1 MKKDDKI
8 KLLNKLGK
16 WLIVLLLCVFTTLYV
31 SSATGHYEYEQQK
44 KVSLTAEKIEQF
56 EKDVAAGKKIKVE
69 DYMENSVP
77 NYQNKTS
84 QLGLDLSENVG
95 KYISLGIKGFFKEK
109 IVIILLMISLLKG

>member
-16 WLIVLLLCVFTTLYV
+16 WLIVLLLCIFTTLYV

-95 KYISLGIKGFFKEK
+95 KYISLGIKGLFKKLNKLVEE
-109 IVIILLMISLLKG
+109 